1 MATKIRTK
9 ISKERMTTLEYLN
22 WYDKIREEYSFYIY
36 TVHVLHFHL
45 CYLDYR
51 LSLMAKIEMIDIINP
66 HRPVD
71 FKRLE
76 KPHKR
81 MLLFG
86 KDLWLEEV

>member
-1 MATKIRTK
+1 
-9 ISKERMTTLEYLN
+9 MTTLEYLN
-22 WYDKIREEYSFYIY
+22 RYDKISEEYSFYIY
-36 TVHVLHFHL
+36 AVHVLH
-45 CYLDYR
+45 LDYR
-51 LSLMAKIEMIDIINP
+51 LSLMTKVEMIDIINP

-86 KDLWLEEV
+86 KDLWLEEGIRLW

>member
-22 WYDKIREEYSFYIY
+22 RYDKIRKEYSFYIY
-36 TVHVLHFHL
+36 AVHVLH
-45 CYLDYR
+45 LDYR
-51 LSLMAKIEMIDIINP
+51 LSLMAKVEMMDIINP

>member
-36 TVHVLHFHL
+36 TVHVLH
-45 CYLDYR
+45 LDYRHYR
-51 LSLMAKIEMIDIINP
+51 LSLMPKVEMIDIINP

>member
-1 MATKIRTK
+1 
-9 ISKERMTTLEYLN
+9 MTTLEYLN

-36 TVHVLHFHL
+36 AVHVLH
-45 CYLDYR
+45 LDYKINR
-51 LSLMAKIEMIDIINP
+51 FSLMAKVAMIDIINP